1 MPLHI
6 RPLVADDRVVWGQM
20 WRDYLSFYDTA
31 IAPEIYETTFA
42 RLINPTNRVQNARVA
57 ELDGA
62 AVGIVHYIYHA
73 HNWHRRCML
82 FTRSLC
88 QRFGP
93 WAGYWPRFDRG
104 RLRCGRCQ
112 WHAKRILD
120 DPRFQRNR
128 AYAL

>member
-6 RPLVADDRVVWGQM
+6 RPLVTDDRVVWGQM

-62 AVGIVHYIYHA
+62 AVDFSDLLFRTARLLKASAPARQRLAEEGRHRNPGAVIADGVA
-73 HNWHRRCML
+73 HTPLHTIRY
-82 FTRSLC
+82 RST
-88 QRFGP
+88 P
-93 WAGYWPRFDRG
+93 
-104 RLRCGRCQ
+104 
-112 WHAKRILD
+112 KT
-120 DPRFQRNR
+120 
-128 AYAL
+128 